1 MLCKGFYKVSKKSE
15 SIHTG
20 IVQMLE
26 RKLKGQE
33 ISVGRWGTF
42 GPQTKTD
49 DFGTGCRYGYEVLAS
64 RRDGMIWVE
73 IFDRKI
79 A

>member
-1 MLCKGFYKVSKKSE
+1 
-15 SIHTG
+15 
-20 IVQMLE
+20 MLE